1 MRDIFANVDTDAVLL
16 IDAENTFNSI
26 NRKVILYDLKFI
38 CTIIATYIINCYA
51 TLSMLFIVVGEGY
64 FLLEFVNLTK
74 LMLRKQLLLAL

>member
-1 MRDIFANVDTDAVLL
+1 MTLNVDTDAVLL